1 MERKP
6 LHIVS
11 ISDMHGRLKNTYI
24 PPCDVVTISGDFSA
38 LRSDRQIQYGGQL
51 CNWIT
56 NKFIPWLVSLPCKRV
71 VITPGNHDFITE
83 QPWFEQ
89 WFSEKLQALD
99 DYYLGASEN
108 PCKPSEKIVYLC
120 YTKYT
125 YEGYTFYGCPTSDIH
140 GWAWSAND
148 DYTKYLVP
156 EGVDIMLVHQA
167 PDWMDLGT
175 SYRKFYGSTNYGSQ
189 MLLNAL
195 NERPENLPKLLLCG
209 HIHTGNHKP
218 IIYDVPY
225 GDDKK
230 SIMLANVSTKDEDYK
245 EYFYAR
251 NFEIIDLGD
260 GSVVID
266 TWVSPAEGPREIEEH
281 NNKESFII

>member
-1 MERKP
+1 
-6 LHIVS
+6 
-11 ISDMHGRLKNTYI
+11 
-24 PPCDVVTISGDFSA
+24 
-38 LRSDRQIQYGGQL
+38 
-51 CNWIT
+51 
-56 NKFIPWLVSLPCKRV
+56 
-71 VITPGNHDFITE
+71 
-83 QPWFEQ
+83 
-89 WFSEKLQALD
+89 
-99 DYYLGASEN
+99 
-108 PCKPSEKIVYLC
+108 
-120 YTKYT
+120 
-125 YEGYTFYGCPTSDIH
+125 
-140 GWAWSAND
+140 
-148 DYTKYLVP
+148 
-156 EGVDIMLVHQA
+156 
-167 PDWMDLGT
+167 
-175 SYRKFYGSTNYGSQ
+175 

-281 NNKESFII
+281 NNKESFIV